1 MKSNNKHKTMGHN
14 INRKPN
20 YPNPT
25 KVKKHKPKSVLEW
38 MKVFWN
44 WLVLAV
50 FVVVLPLCIVC
61 QITYQQIQRSR
72 VNKNPVETEAVIT
85 KFGKPVHLGTP
96 VYFEYRVGDSVFTD
110 DLHFRRSKTLKKFH
124 VGQNIHIKY
133 ENGNPSNAIWEYEKE
148 I

>member
-1 MKSNNKHKTMGHN
+1 MSHN

-20 YPNPT
+20 YPSPT
-25 KVKKHKPKSVLEW
+25 ERKKRTPKTVLEW
-38 MKVFWN
+38 MKNCWS
-44 WLVLAV
+44 WLCLAV
-50 FVVVLPLCIVC
+50 FVVVMPICIVF

-85 KFGKPVHLGTP
+85 KFGKPIYRLGTP

-110 DLHFRRSKTLKKFH
+110 DLCQKRKMLKKLH
-124 VGQNIHIKY
+124 VGQTIHIKY
-133 ENGNPSNAIWEYEKE
+133 ENGNPSNTIWDYNKK

>member
-1 MKSNNKHKTMGHN
+1 MGHN

-25 KVKKHKPKSVLEW
+25 KVKKRKPKSVLEW

-85 KFGKPVHLGTP
+85 KFGKPVYRLGTSISNTRMATRRMQFGIMKKK
-96 VYFEYRVGDSVFTD
+96 YK
-110 DLHFRRSKTLKKFH
+110 LHTLNQYVDAMRK
-124 VGQNIHIKY
+124 Q
-133 ENGNPSNAIWEYEKE
+133 
-148 I
+148 